1 MKRQLST
8 GLFMVPLLCLFSAL
22 CTQARAFEPSNPQ
35 QSYSGLNIPELGHSG
50 SAESKKKIKQ
60 MVKSWGV
67 DLKEV
72 GQASI
77 DAIDPDILSFGASLV
92 DSYKDHTSYQYN
104 IMGMK
109 ATTVVRLER
118 GKIET
123 KIDDR
128 LNVTIKK
135 LHKKPELTINYSLTF

>member
-8 GLFMVPLLCLFSAL
+8 GLFMVPLLCLFSAF
-22 CTQARAFEPSNPQ
+22 CTQARALEPSNPQ

>member
-1 MKRQLST
+1 MKRKLST
-8 GLFMVPLLCLFSAL
+8 GLLMIPLLCLFLAF
-22 CTQARAFEPSNPQ
+22 CTQARAFKPSDPQ
-35 QSYSGLNIPELGHSG
+35 QSYSGLNLPDLGHSG
-50 SAESKKKIKQ
+50 SAESKKKLKQ
-60 MVKSWGV
+60 MVKDWKV
-67 DLKEV
+67 ELKQI

-77 DAIDPDILSFGASLV
+77 DAIDPDILSFGSSLV

-123 KIDDR
+123 MIDNR

-135 LHKKPELTINYSLTF
+135 LHKKPELIINYSLTF